1 MITLLFELF
10 LIAGAL
16 FDSLPPREEGCFIGC
31 DKTQCFLIHP
41 ILLGRLQAFL
51 ALTMQAASRHYW
63 AVILPSFVVVEECR
77 SLRGPLIKA
86 CPRKECAR
94 LRVFRLS
101 ESEEFAAIR
110 QQAICRVERQKGRC
124 WNGFPHKHL
133 RPAVLLSARPANPV
147 SR

>member
-1 MITLLFELF
+1 MITLLFELL

-16 FDSLPPREEGCFIGC
+16 FDSLPPREEGCFISC
-31 DKTQCFLIHP
+31 DKTPCFLIHP

-63 AVILPSFVVVEECR
+63 AVILPSFVVECR

-86 CPRKECAR
+86 CSRKERVCF
-94 LRVFRLS
+94 RVFRLS
-101 ESEEFAAIR
+101 QPEEEVAAIR
-110 QQAICRVERQKGRC
+110 QQAICTVERQKGRC

-133 RPAVLLSARPANPV
+133 RPAVLLSARPANPI